1 MMTAQSTAPAGPY
14 AAAQSALGDLGYT
27 CIPLLPRDKAPGQ
40 RRGGRWVL
48 MSNWPDFR
56 DRAPTVFEQN
66 AWGSWEGANIGII
79 LGTPIGEHK
88 LIAVDIDSLDPEEVE
103 TIRGACPA
111 SPMVKRGSKGL
122 TLFFRGAP
130 SLKSRGY
137 KTAEKRGLCDLLTG
151 NATRQTVVPPSIHPY
166 GPTYTWLAGP
176 VPAHDLPLF
185 DETCLER
192 LEDTLAHLGWGGEAE
207 VQARSTRKPMDTHD
221 DDPSIWSEVNDAALS
236 NMSAWVPAL
245 GLYGL
250 RPVSRGGYEA
260 VATWRPSGSGQ
271 PIEKRKR
278 NLKIYPDG
286 IRDFGSD
293 VGYSPLDLVC
303 AANNWTLDD
312 SFQWLRDRLDMVEAP
327 IFVVPEPVVG
337 NPITEQKQQLTTP
350 LPPAMSETAY
360 VPDMPKIAYQQQEG
374 EIPADLLNVPGL
386 VGDITRWITR
396 SGRMPQ
402 PVLALGAALCIVG
415 TAAGRKYAGPTQA
428 GTHLYVLALA
438 PTGTGKNHPLEKINQ
453 TLNEC
458 MKPALGPSQFMSYSA
473 VVKRVLRHPLCLCA
487 MDEFGAYLG
496 KINKKNASSHEQ
508 GISGIL
514 RSLWGTNFGTVMSN
528 EYANE
533 QAHAIHSPALSIY
546 GASTHG
552 ELYRALQGADIH
564 NGFLNRFLILST
576 KQRPREQNP
585 DPATRALPREIK
597 EKLDLIYYAG
607 NPLANATAHNNQADD
622 PWFVVPW
629 KTPSAQAVYDALTDE
644 IRGKDSEESFYAR
657 TKEIAVRLATIVAL
671 GECQENP
678 AVSEAN
684 MRWGA
689 AVARWSAECMIAETG
704 QYMSENDRQSEQ
716 QLVLRLIIAGD
727 AEGKGRISQGELTR
741 KIAGRLDANR
751 VKSILAALME
761 GEQVEES
768 REEVRGKVK
777 RIYRALQ

>member
-103 TIRGACPA
+103 TIRSACP
-111 SPMVKRGSKGL
+111 STPMAKKGAKGL
-122 TLFFRGAP
+122 TMFFRGSP

-207 VQARSTRKPMDTHD
+207 VQARSTRKPLDTHD

-236 NMSAWVPAL
+236 NMAAWVPAL

-327 IFVVPEPVVG
+327 IFVVPENVPVT
-337 NPITEQKQQLTTP
+337 I
-350 LPPAMSETAY
+350 PPPPVSEVAS
-360 VPDMPKIAYQQQEG
+360 VPVAPPAYQQQEG
-374 EIPADLLNVPGL
+374 EIPADLLDVPGL

-396 SGRMPQ
+396 TGRKPQ
-402 PVLALGAALCIVG
+402 PVLALGAALAIVG
-415 TAAGRKYAGPTQA
+415 TAAGRKFAGPTRSA
-428 GTHLYVLALA
+428 THLYVLALA
-438 PTGTGKNHPLEKINQ
+438 PTGAGKNHPLDQIMRTMTVTMPRE
-453 TLNEC
+453 
-458 MKPALGPSQFMSYSA
+458 LGPSAFMSYSA
-473 VVKRVLRHPLCLCA
+473 VVKRLDRHPVVLCA
-487 MDEFGAYLG
+487 MDEFGSFLA
-496 KINKKNASSHEQ
+496 KINNRKNSSGHEQ
-508 GISGIL
+508 AISGVL
-514 RSLWGTNFGTVMSN
+514 RTAWGCSFSSMTTP
-528 EYANE
+528 EYASDPSRV
-533 QAHAIHSPALSIY
+533 IHSPALTIY
-546 GASTHG
+546 GASTH
-552 ELYRALQGADIH
+552 EEFYRSLQGADIH

-576 KQRPREQNP
+576 RIRPDEQEP
-585 DPATRALPREIK
+585 DLDPYNLPDEIK
-597 EKLDLIYYAG
+597 AGIDQIFYAG
-607 NPLANATAHNNQADD
+607 NPLATATAHNTCADA
-622 PWFVVPW
+622 PQIMIPW
-629 KTPSAQAVYDALTDE
+629 KSPSAQEVYRALCRE
-644 IRGKDSEESFYAR
+644 VQGREAEDSFLAR
-657 TKEIAVRLATIVAL
+657 TSEMAIRLATIAAL
-671 GECQENP
+671 GESSESP

-689 AVARWSAECMIAETG
+689 ALAMWSANRMIAETG
-704 QYMSENDRQSEQ
+704 QFMSENDRQSEQ
-716 QLVLRLIIAGD
+716 QLVLRLIVAGD
-727 AEGKGRISQGELTR
+727 SLGKGRISQGELTR
-741 KIAGRLDANR
+741 KINGRLDASR

>member
-1 MMTAQSTAPAGPY
+1 MMTAQATAPAGPY
-14 AAAQSALGDLGYT
+14 AAAHEALGDLGYT
-27 CIPLLPRDKAPGQ
+27 AIPLLPKDKAPGQ
-40 RRGGRWVL
+40 RRGARWVL
-48 MSNWPDFR
+48 MSEWPQFR
-56 DRAPTVFEQN
+56 DRAPTVFEKN

-122 TLFFRGAP
+122 TLFFRGP
-130 SLKSRGY
+130 PEIKSRGY

-236 NMSAWVPAL
+236 NMVAWVPAL

-250 RPVSRGGYEA
+250 RPVARGGYEA

-327 IFVVPEPVVG
+327 VFVMPEPQVKETPESLHVG
-337 NPITEQKQQLTTP
+337 ETCQQNPPSVNIAPVTP
-350 LPPAMSETAY
+350 P
-360 VPDMPKIAYQQQEG
+360 VYQQQEG

-386 VGDITRWITR
+386 VGKLADFITDSAI
-396 SGRMPQ
+396 Q
-402 PVLALGAALCIVG
+402 PIRLHSLGAALCIVG
-415 TAAGRKYAGPTQA
+415 TAAGRKYAGPTRS

-438 PTGTGKNHPLEKINQ
+438 PTGAGKNHPLTACTDILTAANMPRER
-453 TLNEC
+453 
-458 MKPALGPSQFMSYSA
+458 GPSQFMSYSA
-473 VVKRVLRHPLCLCA
+473 VVKRLERHPLFLCA
-487 MDEFGAYLG
+487 IDEFGSFLA
-496 KINKKNASSHEQ
+496 KMNDKKSSSHEK
-508 GISGIL
+508 GISQVL
-514 RSLWGTNFGTVMSN
+514 RTAWGNSYKTFMTP
-528 EYANE
+528 EYA
-533 QAHAIHSPALSIY
+533 AVPSVAISSPALSIY
-546 GASTHG
+546 GASTHQ
-552 ELYRALQGADIH
+552 EFYRALTSEDTTNGMLNRILVLSTTRRGDKVTPKVDASDYPPDVIFQLQDIYNSAPPLVSATMH
-564 NGFLNRFLILST
+564 NGAADAPLFT
-576 KQRPREQNP
+576 
-585 DPATRALPREIK
+585 ATWGEGAKEIYT
-597 EKLDLIYYAG
+597 EF
-607 NPLANATAHNNQADD
+607 AHRMGRRVD
-622 PWFVVPW
+622 
-629 KTPSAQAVYDALTDE
+629 KDE
-644 IRGKDSEESFYAR
+644 WYAR
-657 TKEIAVRLATIVAL
+657 AAEYAVRLATIVAVGVDHRAPVVAKEFMTWAIAFSEWAFDRL
-671 GECQENP
+671 VTEAGEHMAGSDFEVLCNEIMRIVKERK
-678 AVSEAN
+678 AVKKSEFT
-684 MRWGA
+684 A
-689 AVARWSAECMIAETG
+689 AIRRVDGRTIQRALESLT
-704 QYMSENDRQSEQ
+704 
-716 QLVLRLIIAGD
+716 
-727 AEGKGRISQGELTR
+727 EG
-741 KIAGRLDANR
+741 GRLVGYRDPQSTA
-751 VKSILAALME
+751 KTPAL
-761 GEQVEES
+761 
-768 REEVRGKVK
+768 
-777 RIYRALQ
+777 IYSAPS